1 MPTKAENI
9 KAALKATKERRKD
22 QTCHVYEL
30 KVDKARLSTLMR
42 SSLSQLFREAKWFWN
57 AALAGESFFDFD
69 TTVKEITVK
78 VGDVY
83 EIRPLALLSSQMK
96 QSMISRMVDAIRVLH
111 TRKLKGFKVG
121 ALKFKSF
128 VNSIPL
134 KQFGNTYRLI
144 DDRYIK
150 IQNLPEPIFVHGLKQ
165 LQDVEIANAN
175 LVRRGSDYFLMVT
188 AYREKVDAPPR
199 PFGSV
204 GIDFNIGAGHQ
215 MVLSNGIAIGFDT
228 KPHNDPGIKNDQ
240 RKLARMDRTNKK
252 KGVSKYTR
260 NRSKIQQN
268 LQSKHAKHKN
278 KKKEIRNQVV
288 SRLNKLYSK
297 NCFQK
302 ESIVGWQRLWGKRV
316 SGTAL
321 ADIIRRLNTSP
332 AALVTERFVATTKT
346 CHVCGYKNKNLT
358 LNDQWWTCPVC
369 LTRHNR
375 HINAAINMLP
385 RQELSSTSAESSS
398 SATSLLEE
406 TQNFSSFG
414 VRVRLL
420 VETDNSYREIGSQR
434 L

>member
-1 MPTKAENI
+1 MPTKSENI
-9 KAALKATKERRKD
+9 KATLKATKERRKD
-22 QTCHVYEL
+22 QTCHVFEL
-30 KVDKARLSTLMR
+30 KVDKSRLSKSMR
-42 SSLSQLFREAKWFWN
+42 LSLSQLFREAKWFWN
-57 AALAGESFFDFD
+57 AALSSLSFFDFD
-69 TTVKEITVK
+69 TSVKEVTVK

-83 EIRPLALLSSQMK
+83 EIRQLTLLSSQMK
-96 QSMISRMVDAIRVLH
+96 QSIQARMVDAVRVLH

-134 KQFGNTYRLI
+134 KQFGNTYRLV
-144 DDRYIK
+144 DDRHIRV
-150 IQNLPEPIFVHGLKQ
+150 QNLPEPIFVHGLKQ
-165 LQDVEIANAN
+165 LQSVEIANAN

-188 AYREKVDAPPR
+188 AYKEKVDAIPK

-215 MVLSNGIAIGFDT
+215 LVLNNGIAIGFDT
-228 KPHNDPGIKNDQ
+228 EPHNDPGIKNEQ

-260 NRSKIQQN
+260 NRSKIQRN
-268 LQSKHAKHKN
+268 LQTKHAKHKN

-288 SRLNKLYSK
+288 NRLNKLYGK
-297 NCFQK
+297 KCFQK

-316 SGTAL
+316 QGTAL

-332 AALVTERFVATTKT
+332 AALVTERFVATTQT
-346 CHVCGYKNKNLT
+346 CHVCGHKNKNLT
-358 LNDQWWTCPVC
+358 LSDQWWTCPVC
-369 LTRHNR
+369 FTRHNR
-375 HINAAINMLP
+375 HINAAVNMLP
-385 RQELSSTSAESSS
+385 GSQRSRTSAESSS

-406 TQNFSSFG
+406 TATFSSFG

-420 VETDNSYREIGSQR
+420 VETDNLSRETGSPR